1 MFLYDSR
8 LSDTLVITL
17 KYVQLEE
24 SEERLAIAIY
34 LYLRK
39 RVSLGK
45 AAEIAG
51 MSRWDFIEL
60 LSKLGIPIIN
70 YPPEELE
77 DEISD

>member
-1 MFLYDSR
+1 
-8 LSDTLVITL
+8 
-17 KYVQLEE
+17 LEE

-51 MSRWDFIEL
+51 LSIWDFIKL
-60 LSKLGIPIIN
+60 LSKLGMPIIN
-70 YPPEELE
+70 YPSEELE

>member
-1 MFLYDSR
+1 M
-8 LSDTLVITL
+8 ITL

-24 SEERLAIAIY
+24 NEERLAIAIY

-51 MSRWDFIEL
+51 LSRWDFIEL